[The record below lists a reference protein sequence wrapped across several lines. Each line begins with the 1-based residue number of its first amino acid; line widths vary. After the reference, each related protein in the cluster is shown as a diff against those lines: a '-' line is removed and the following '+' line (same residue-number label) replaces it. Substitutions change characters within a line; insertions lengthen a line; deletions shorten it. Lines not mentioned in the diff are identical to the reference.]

1 MVTFYSMNNVLTEY
15 SFACYS
21 LWSRT
26 TSKERATTAALPFL
40 TGMVA
45 NEPPNSLAN
54 VSLRCLNSTPISK
67 PTSWAQS
74 RKVSRLSKSLIIL
87 SPWLSEPIINSP
99 FRLSLCLTG
108 TKKSKVSANSEL
120 HSTTGTL
127 HVSVLSSLVW
137 TAFDFIDLNRVSS
150 YILLC
155 CSLYSTSKIDKAV
168 QKCTVP
174 MRKMVRTLT

>member
-1 MVTFYSMNNVLTEY
+1 MVAFNSMNNVLTKF

-26 TSKERATTAALPFL
+26 TSKEPATTAALPFL

-74 RKVSRLSKSLIIL
+74 LKVSRLSQSQIIL
-87 SPWLSEPIINSP
+87 SSWLSEPILNSP

-120 HSTTGTL
+120 RSTTGTL

-137 TAFDFIDLNRVSS
+137 MAFDLIDLNRVSS

-155 CSLYSTSKIDKAV
+155 CSLYSSSKNDKAH
-168 QKCTVP
+168 QTCTVP
-174 MRKMVRTLT
+174 IQKMAPTLT

>member
-1 MVTFYSMNNVLTEY
+1 MVAFNSMNNVLTKF

-26 TSKERATTAALPFL
+26 TSKEPATTAALPFL

-74 RKVSRLSKSLIIL
+74 LKVSRLSKSQIILSL

-108 TKKSKVSANSEL
+108 TKKSQVSANSEL
-120 HSTTGTL
+120 RSTTGTL

-137 TAFDFIDLNRVSS
+137 MAFDLIDLNRVSS

-155 CSLYSTSKIDKAV
+155 CSLYSTSKMTKPARHARC
-168 QKCTVP
+168 QLE
-174 MRKMVRTLT
+174 RWRRL

>member
-1 MVTFYSMNNVLTEY
+1 MVAFNSMNNVLTKF

-26 TSKERATTAALPFL
+26 TSKEPATTAALPFL

-74 RKVSRLSKSLIIL
+74 LKVSRLSKSQIIL
-87 SPWLSEPIINSP
+87 SSWLSEPILNSP

-120 HSTTGTL
+120 RSTTGRL

-137 TAFDFIDLNRVSS
+137 MAFDLIDLNRVSS

-155 CSLYSTSKIDKAV
+155 CSLYSSSKNDKAH
-168 QKCTVP
+168 QTCTVP
-174 MRKMVRTLT
+174 IQKMAPTLT

>member
-1 MVTFYSMNNVLTEY
+1 MVAFNSMNNVLTKF

-26 TSKERATTAALPFL
+26 TSKEPATTAALPFL

-74 RKVSRLSKSLIIL
+74 LKVSRLSQSQIIL
-87 SPWLSEPIINSP
+87 SSWLSEPILNSP

-120 HSTTGTL
+120 RSTTGTL

-137 TAFDFIDLNRVSS
+137 MAFDLIDLNRVSS

-155 CSLYSTSKIDKAV
+155 CSLFIFKK
-168 QKCTVP
+168 
-174 MRKMVRTLT
+174 